1 MLKKMNWKPKSLLVM
16 IVASSL
22 TACASLSPQTTEMQV
37 EKRATEYWKVRIE
50 GRFNSA
56 YELISPAYRSV
67 RSPSDYKTRF
77 GGGSVKAAE
86 VVRVTC
92 EPQKCVVKVKL
103 VAGVA
108 LPGLN
113 LSELATHVD
122 EVWLLEDGSWW
133 RYEEL

>member
-22 TACASLSPQTTEMQV
+22 TACANLVPQTPEKQV
-37 EKRATEYWKVRIE
+37 EKRATEYWKARLE

-56 YELISPAYRSV
+56 YALISPAYRSV
-67 RSPSDYKTRF
+67 RSADDYKTRF
-77 GGGSVKAAE
+77 GGGSVKSAE

-108 LPGLN
+108 VPGLN
-113 LSELATHVD
+113 LGELATHVD